1 MANNE
6 EFVNQLKNRKIGVLY
21 GGISSEREI
30 SILSGKAVLS
40 ALKKMKL
47 NVCGIDVNRNVEKKI
62 KKEKIDIAYL
72 ALHGQVVEDG
82 TLQGML
88 EILGI
93 AYTGSGVLA
102 SSLSM
107 DKNISKNLFKCV
119 NILTPQ
125 WNVLKKN
132 EILSDI
138 NYPIVVK
145 PVACGS
151 ALGVTIAK
159 NFKEFTK
166 AAKKAFEYDS
176 EIIIEQFV
184 RGKEITVGVLT
195 GKALPVIEI
204 VPTKSQFY
212 DYKAKYQKGC
222 SKHIIPAN
230 ISKKAYNTAQGYAE
244 KIYKFFRC
252 KAVCRVDMIVD
263 KNDKV
268 WVLENNTIPGMTETS
283 LLPDASRVAGY
294 NFGDLVLKIIES
306 SIRNA

>member
-1 MANNE
+1 M
-6 EFVNQLKNRKIGVLY
+6 
-21 GGISSEREI
+21 
-30 SILSGKAVLS
+30 
-40 ALKKMKL
+40 
-47 NVCGIDVNRNVEKKI
+47 NVCGIDVNSNIEKKI

-72 ALHGQVVEDG
+72 ALHGQVGEDG

-88 EILGI
+88 EMLGI
-93 AYTGSGVLA
+93 PYTGSGVIA

-107 DKNISKNLFKCV
+107 DKNVSKNLFNCI

-125 WNVLKKN
+125 WNVLKKL
-132 EILSDI
+132 EIVPDI
-138 NYPIVVK
+138 KYYPSIVK
-145 PVACGS
+145 PVSCGS

-159 NFKEFTK
+159 NFKELTK
-166 AAKKAFEYDS
+166 AAKKAFKYDN

-184 RGKEITVGVLT
+184 KGKEIAVGVLD

-204 VPTKSQFY
+204 VPKGQFY
-212 DYKAKYQKGC
+212 DFKSKYQKSG

-230 ISKKAYNTAQGYAE
+230 VSKKAYNTAQDYAE

-263 KNDKV
+263 KKGKV

-283 LLPDASRVAGY
+283 LLPDASRVVGY

-306 SIRNA
+306 SVRNA